1 MLEYSQG
8 TEQLKEAQLGEA
20 VGQQSTQSDKTLDN
34 IGLQLWPSWKSPKG
48 TILGLCGIRK
58 GYRGTSHGE
67 EVDRRPIAAGGENL
81 TTTTQTTLK
90 A

>member
-34 IGLQLWPSWKSPKG
+34 IGLQL
-48 TILGLCGIRK
+48 
-58 GYRGTSHGE
+58 
-67 EVDRRPIAAGGENL
+67 
-81 TTTTQTTLK
+81 
-90 A
+90 